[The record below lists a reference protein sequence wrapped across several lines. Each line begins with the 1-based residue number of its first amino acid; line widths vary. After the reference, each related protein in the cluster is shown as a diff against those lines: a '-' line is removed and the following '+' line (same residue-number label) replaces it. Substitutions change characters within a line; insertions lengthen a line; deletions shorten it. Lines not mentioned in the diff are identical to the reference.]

1 VIAGTKRKV
10 VCPFRSFLLGLLL
23 LPAVQTGCGP
33 KAHVVPFS
41 PAEHNLKH
49 IAMAYNDANSQLNR
63 PPKNAEELKRFLKE
77 FGNPDEL
84 LVSPNDGQPFVIIWG
99 VNPGGGPTEYKQ
111 MFPILAY
118 ERQGKSGHRAV
129 TDVRGR
135 PMNVPVEDFP
145 KLTFAGGHKPS
156 LN

>member
-1 VIAGTKRKV
+1 V
-10 VCPFRSFLLGLLL
+10 LGLALL
-23 LPAVQTGCGP
+23 LAGC
-33 KAHVVPFS
+33 KAKVHVVPFS

-49 IAMAYNDANSQLNR
+49 IAMAYGDAHGQLGR
-63 PPKNAEELKRFLKE
+63 GPKSAEELKKFLAV

-99 VNPGGGPTEYKQ
+99 VNPAGGPTEYKQ

-118 ERQGKSGHRAV
+118 ERQGKGGYRAV

-145 KLTFAGGHKPS
+145 KHVRWRP
-156 LN
+156 